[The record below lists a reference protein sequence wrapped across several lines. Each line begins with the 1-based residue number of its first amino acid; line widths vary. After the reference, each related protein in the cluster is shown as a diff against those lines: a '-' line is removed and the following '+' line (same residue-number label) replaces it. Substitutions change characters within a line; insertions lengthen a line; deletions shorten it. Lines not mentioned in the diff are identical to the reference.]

1 MSSNLTGLGVKKQ
14 RRGFPIIALLSFAMI
29 LIALALFVTE
39 LVAFS
44 QQEERLPADVSVAN
58 IAVGGLTRDEAI
70 AKWELAYAEP
80 ITLYYENQYGQHPII
95 LNPDSINFRLS
106 SASMMADALS
116 SGETDGGFWVRF
128 MNYLMRRD
136 DDESRNIAIQA
147 DYQANKLQEFI
158 DDVSLRYNQE
168 GGEIGYDTQTLTLF
182 QGGEGYK
189 LDTERALTM
198 IEEALLRPTNR
209 VVYLPVLG
217 ASSGKLYTLNNLKE
231 LLIAYLDE
239 QGFIYDGISTVASI
253 FIVDLTTGEELNIN
267 GDVAFSAAST
277 MKVPIMI
284 DYYRTLSFEPTPEE
298 AWLMANS
305 LLCSNNSSSN
315 LIMQI
320 IGQDDLFRGIQSVT
334 DTTQF
339 LGARNTF
346 ITAPFFLGVE
356 GQELGSN
363 PIPETEPNPRFD
375 TGADPFN
382 QTTAEDMGV
391 LMNLIYDCA
400 QHNSGL
406 VSAYPAGEFNQKECA
421 QMLEIM
427 SVNNLE
433 RLLQGGLPEDTRISH
448 KNGWIF
454 DTVGDAGVVF
464 PLNGQDYIISV
475 FLWEQTDFQ
484 DYEKLWPLVEEISRA
499 AWNYFVPESQI
510 ITGRD
515 NLPPTAQACEGNYL
529 PPSPEA
535 VNLNDMDSW
544 KSLPGS

>member
-29 LIALALFVTE
+29 LVALALFVTE

-116 SGETDGGFWVRF
+116 SGEIDGGFWVRF
-128 MNYLMRRD
+128 MNHLMRRN

-168 GGEIGYDTQTLTLF
+168 GGDIGYDTQTLTLF

-406 VSAYPAGEFNQKECA
+406 VSAYPAGEFNQKECS

-464 PLNGQDYIISV
+464 PPNGQDYIVSV

-499 AWNYFVPESQI
+499 TWNYFVPESQI